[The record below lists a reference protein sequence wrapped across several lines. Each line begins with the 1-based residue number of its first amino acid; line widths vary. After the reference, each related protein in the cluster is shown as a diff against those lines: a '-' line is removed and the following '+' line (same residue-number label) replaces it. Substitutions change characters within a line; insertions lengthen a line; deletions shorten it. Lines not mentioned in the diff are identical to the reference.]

1 MNQIKLARWL
11 KCILAVAGLCALIL
25 YAAVIPAEGL
35 RLQAAY
41 PEFSNRFFPWLIFL
55 WISGIPC
62 FAALVLAWRI
72 VVNIGKD
79 RSFSMD
85 NARLL
90 QWISR
95 LAAGDAVFFF
105 LGNVLLLLLDMSHPG
120 VVLAALVIVF
130 VGVAVAVAAAVLSY
144 LVQKAAALQEQSDLT
159 I

>member
-1 MNQIKLARWL
+1 MNQKSLSNWL
-11 KCILAVAGLCALIL
+11 KCILAVAGLCGVIL
-25 YAAVIPAEGL
+25 YAAVIPAYGMNL
-35 RLQAAY
+35 RALY
-41 PEFSNRFFPWLIFL
+41 PEFSNRFLPWLIFL

-90 QWISR
+90 RWISR

-105 LGNVLLLLLDMSHPG
+105 LGNVLLFLLSMSHPG
-120 VVLAALVIVF
+120 VVLASLVIVF

>member
-11 KCILAVAGLCALIL
+11 KCILAVACLCALIL

>member
-11 KCILAVAGLCALIL
+11 KCILAVACLCALIL

-105 LGNVLLLLLDMSHPG
+105 LGNVLLLLLNMSHPG

>member
-11 KCILAVAGLCALIL
+11 KCILAVACLCALVL
-25 YAAVIPAEGL
+25 YAGVIPAEGL

-62 FAALVLAWRI
+62 FAVLVLGWKIASS
-72 VVNIGKD
+72 IGRD
-79 RSFSMD
+79 RSFSQQ

>member
-11 KCILAVAGLCALIL
+11 KCILAVAGLCALAL
-25 YAAVIPAEGL
+25 YAGVIPVEGL

-130 VGVAVAVAAAVLSY
+130 VAVAVAVAAAVLSY

>member
-11 KCILAVAGLCALIL
+11 KCILAVACLCALIM

-41 PEFSNRFFPWLIFL
+41 PEFSNRFLPWLIFL

-105 LGNVLLLLLDMSHPG
+105 LGNVLLLLLNMSHPG

-144 LVQKAAALQEQSDLT
+144 LVQKATALQEQSDLT

>member
-25 YAAVIPAEGL
+25 YAGVIPAEGL

-62 FAALVLAWRI
+62 FTVLVLGWKIASS
-72 VVNIGKD
+72 IGRD
-79 RSFSMD
+79 RSFSQQ

-90 QWISR
+90 QWISL

-105 LGNVLLLLLDMSHPG
+105 AGNILLFLLDMSHPG
-120 VVLAALVIVF
+120 VAIASLAVVF
-130 VGVAVAVAAAVLSY
+130 VGVAVAVGAAALSH
-144 LVQKAAALQEQSDLT
+144 LVGKAALLQEQSDLT